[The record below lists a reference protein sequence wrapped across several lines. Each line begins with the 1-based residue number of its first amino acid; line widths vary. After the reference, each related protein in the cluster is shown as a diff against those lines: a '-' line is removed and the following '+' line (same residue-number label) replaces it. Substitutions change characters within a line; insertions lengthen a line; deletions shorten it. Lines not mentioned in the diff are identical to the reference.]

1 MERKMIMVY
10 VLGHPDYTTTKTH
23 AESHRSAIGCEWN
36 RYTRKKKKTGAQSE
50 RQGGS
55 SSVIIS

>member
-36 RYTRKKKKTGAQSE
+36 RYTKKKKTGAQSE